1 MLNWRLSLPSLR
13 RCRSDKSDRDPKEES
28 LPNVFQGGPPK
39 PRQCFQIIALD
50 EQVSGVRIA
59 DRFGFQIHADDAN
72 GKTVLR
78 NRLRGA
84 EVFPRCPR
92 LMASSSLRAATA
104 QGAPGHRTQLRRCDG
119 ATVHGA
125 TGAAGCCERDNLM
138 VMTS

>member
-28 LPNVFQGGPPK
+28 LPYPGGPPK

-59 DRFGFQIHADDAN
+59 DRFGFQIHADDAD
-72 GKTVLR
+72 GKMVLR

-84 EVFPRCPR
+84 EVFPKCPR

-104 QGAPGHRTQLRRCDG
+104 QGAPGHRTQLRRC
-119 ATVHGA
+119 HGA
-125 TGAAGCCERDNLM
+125 RSNGSCRLL
-138 VMTS
+138 